1 MPREQIWKSSQLLS
15 MDQLL
20 EYDDEEPTAHEQQPI
35 VKDIHE
41 PVKEVRA
48 PVTEA
53 KQQFH
58 HQQQQQQPPL
68 HHQQQQEP
76 VQQPK
81 EFNSTEALSLL
92 LNIQKSSED
101 AKFDLID
108 GFLDKYK
115 VK

>member
-20 EYDDEEPTAHEQQPI
+20 EYDDEEPTAHEQQQPV

-58 HQQQQQQPPL
+58 QQQQQPPL
-68 HHQQQQEP
+68 HQQQQEP
-76 VQQPK
+76 PQQPK